1 MERDQVQDFATLL
14 QNGRRDDIK
23 EICFLLRR
31 DDALDDG
38 WRERE
43 RERERGLNLNKSI
56 SRTSR
61 REYLTYLCR

>member
-1 MERDQVQDFATLL
+1 MQDFATLL

-43 RERERGLNLNKSI
+43 REREGIKSQQKYFKNIKKGIPNLPM
-56 SRTSR
+56 
-61 REYLTYLCR
+61 

>member
-43 RERERGLNLNKSI
+43 RKREREGIKSQQKYFKNIKKGIPNLPM
-56 SRTSR
+56 
-61 REYLTYLCR
+61 